1 MAKAARTYSLCQ
13 RNSKTALP
21 HIRSILLEQSTDF
34 IALDPIT
41 RRNLEIIE
49 PLFEH
54 GTSLFQLVNDCQ
66 TAMGGRL
73 LSRTLMQP
81 VRDTALLD
89 ARLDAIEQLIQGYH
103 ESPVRMVLKEIGD
116 IERVLSRVA
125 LGSARPRDLVQLRH
139 ACAQIPF
146 YEML

>member
-1 MAKAARTYSLCQ
+1 
-13 RNSKTALP
+13 
-21 HIRSILLEQSTDF
+21 
-34 IALDPIT
+34 
-41 RRNLEIIE
+41 
-49 PLFEH
+49 
-54 GTSLFQLVNDCQ
+54 
-66 TAMGGRL
+66 
-73 LSRTLMQP
+73 LMQP

-103 ESPVRMVLKEIGD
+103 ESPVRLVLKEIGD

-146 YEML
+146 LRNALAPVVQAKKSKLLGQLDQELGDFK

>member
-1 MAKAARTYSLCQ
+1 
-13 RNSKTALP
+13 
-21 HIRSILLEQSTDF
+21 
-34 IALDPIT
+34 
-41 RRNLEIIE
+41 
-49 PLFEH
+49 
-54 GTSLFQLVNDCQ
+54 
-66 TAMGGRL
+66 MGGRL

-103 ESPVRMVLKEIGD
+103 ESPVRLVLKEIGD
-116 IERVLSRVA
+116 IERVSRVA

>member
-1 MAKAARTYSLCQ
+1 
-13 RNSKTALP
+13 
-21 HIRSILLEQSTDF
+21 
-34 IALDPIT
+34 
-41 RRNLEIIE
+41 
-49 PLFEH
+49 
-54 GTSLFQLVNDCQ
+54 
-66 TAMGGRL
+66 MGGRL

-103 ESPVRMVLKEIGD
+103 ESPVRLVLKEIGD